1 MTEDE
6 MVGWL
11 HQLNGEEFEQALR
24 DGEGQGNLACCN
36 PWGHKESD
44 TAYQLNSNK
53 DGVQSR
59 QGIYVRGAL
68 QCVSFNDKE
77 RNSSS
82 GEKEIEGT
90 QS

>member
-44 TAYQLNSNK
+44 TTEQLNNNN
-53 DGVQSR
+53 V
-59 QGIYVRGAL
+59 
-68 QCVSFNDKE
+68 
-77 RNSSS
+77 
-82 GEKEIEGT
+82 
-90 QS
+90 